1 MTISEL
7 IKGLEKIKAEHGD
20 LEVGMVDNFT
30 CDVNF
35 DVVVCKSVC
44 CKNVPAEKFEP
55 DTEYEETPYC
65 EIYAKYSGEDY

>member
-7 IKGLEKIKAEHGD
+7 IEKLKAIQEQHGD
-20 LEVGMVDNFT
+20 LEVGMVDAFT

-65 EIYAKYSGEDY
+65 EICAEYSGEDY

>member
-20 LEVGMVDNFT
+20 LEVGIVDIDT
-30 CDVNF
+30 CNVNF
-35 DVVVCKSVC
+35 AVGVCKSVC

-55 DTEYEETPYC
+55 DTEYEENPYC
-65 EIYAKYSGEDY
+65 EIYTKYSGEDY

>member
-20 LEVGMVDNFT
+20 LEVGIVDVDT
-30 CDVNF
+30 CNVNF
-35 DVVVCKSVC
+35 AVGVCKSVC

-65 EIYAKYSGEDY
+65 EIYAEYSGEDY

>member
-7 IKGLEKIKAEHGD
+7 IKELEKIKAEHGD
-20 LEVGMVDNFT
+20 LEIGIVDVDT
-30 CDVNF
+30 CNVNF
-35 DVVVCKSVC
+35 AVGVCKSVC

-65 EIYAKYSGEDY
+65 EIYAVI